1 MASHLRHLPGLYLEA
16 NYRGGV
22 SVRDRI
28 ARSQIVANQIL
39 DTLPKSILKDSDA
52 MPVKTV
58 ESTA

>member
-1 MASHLRHLPGLYLEA
+1 LEA

-28 ARSQIVANQIL
+28 ARSQIVAQQIL
-39 DTLPKSILKDSDA
+39 ETLPKSILEDSDA
-52 MPVKTV
+52 IPAKTA